1 MKLRNNTKKK
11 EIRPKVQKCVKTDL
25 PGTSKKKKF
34 QIRLIGSYPF
44 LMSGWLL
51 MYSGGG
57 RIIIFR
63 LYPLV
68 DPPGFR
74 K

>member
-1 MKLRNNTKKK
+1 MCKDRFT
-11 EIRPKVQKCVKTDL
+11 RHF
-25 PGTSKKKKF
+25 KKKKF